1 LLAEGQSR
9 EAYNKAT
16 ASVYANWEMGIG
28 KLFADKPDGTRW
40 SDESDESQ
48 ANEDPRPVSGLVG
61 IFSFDW
67 FGDEEDKE
75 DTSDLPEDPSVS
87 EIANDKI
94 ILYRD
99 TIKSLPLLTP
109 YGKPIRSGILKG
121 IRDWGIDVIAGGIS
135 LAAHDTIKKVEPT
148 ANADASFFLNWF
160 GTSSIPSMMMG
171 YNKVGIQSVDYVQ
184 SIARENALELNTGH
198 AGLGSTSTILLDNVV
213 IEGITSLVTLGATNV
228 FTKGA
233 QLSRRISQEI
243 SESTIDVVQRIDD
256 DVAQVIAKA
265 GKSLDTADAIP
276 LEKLAEIAPNRYLPK
291 IQNLGDEVSSWLGK
305 DAKVITNDGG
315 DTIIQSVDGL
325 REIRFDF
332 NHTYPHKN
340 PHTHLI
346 EYKMVKNKKV
356 EITNRRIY
364 PAGVT
369 PE

>member
-1 LLAEGQSR
+1 
-9 EAYNKAT
+9 
-16 ASVYANWEMGIG
+16 
-28 KLFADKPDGTRW
+28 
-40 SDESDESQ
+40 
-48 ANEDPRPVSGLVG
+48 
-61 IFSFDW
+61 
-67 FGDEEDKE
+67 
-75 DTSDLPEDPSVS
+75 
-87 EIANDKI
+87 
-94 ILYRD
+94 
-99 TIKSLPLLTP
+99 
-109 YGKPIRSGILKG
+109 
-121 IRDWGIDVIAGGIS
+121 
-135 LAAHDTIKKVEPT
+135 
-148 ANADASFFLNWF
+148 
-160 GTSSIPSMMMG
+160 MMMG

>member
-1 LLAEGQSR
+1 
-9 EAYNKAT
+9 
-16 ASVYANWEMGIG
+16 
-28 KLFADKPDGTRW
+28 
-40 SDESDESQ
+40 
-48 ANEDPRPVSGLVG
+48 
-61 IFSFDW
+61 
-67 FGDEEDKE
+67 
-75 DTSDLPEDPSVS
+75 
-87 EIANDKI
+87 
-94 ILYRD
+94 
-99 TIKSLPLLTP
+99 
-109 YGKPIRSGILKG
+109 
-121 IRDWGIDVIAGGIS
+121 
-135 LAAHDTIKKVEPT
+135 
-148 ANADASFFLNWF
+148 
-160 GTSSIPSMMMG
+160 
-171 YNKVGIQSVDYVQ
+171 
-184 SIARENALELNTGH
+184 
-198 AGLGSTSTILLDNVV
+198 
-213 IEGITSLVTLGATNV
+213 
-228 FTKGA
+228 
-233 QLSRRISQEI
+233 
-243 SESTIDVVQRIDD
+243 VQRIDD